1 MDKKKA
7 AKAISLLV
15 SILVFCLS
23 LQDISDWSAVGI
35 FTGCGLGCRLSY
47 PFYHVGIVHALLNA
61 WCLLSVV
68 FIYDIS
74 MLRLCLAYIIA
85 VFIPSICLS
94 ATPTVGLSGLVFALF
109 GSISFEVG
117 RKVYYQLWMIAYLII
132 GFVFPNTNAW
142 VHLYCYLA
150 GCAVALLNKPVK
162 VG

>member
-1 MDKKKA
+1 M
-7 AKAISLLV
+7 
-15 SILVFCLS
+15 
-23 LQDISDWSAVGI
+23 
-35 FTGCGLGCRLSY
+35 SY

-85 VFIPSICLS
+85 VFIPFICLS
-94 ATPTVGLSGLVFALF
+94 DTPTVGLSGLVFALF